1 MNVVEKLDIVYIFL
15 YYKVKISIFIVY
27 IYVMI
32 EKLKDNIYSNC
43 FYIELI

>member
-32 EKLKDNIYSNC
+32 EILKDNLYSNC